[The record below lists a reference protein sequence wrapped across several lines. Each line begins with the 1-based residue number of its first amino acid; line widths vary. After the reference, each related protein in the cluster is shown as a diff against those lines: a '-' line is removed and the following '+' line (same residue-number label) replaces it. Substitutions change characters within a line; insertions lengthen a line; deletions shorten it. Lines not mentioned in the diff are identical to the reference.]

1 MIVLHFIIY
10 GRFVGV
16 FFFFLLCFVNLWKI
30 NVSLNIFVWKKF
42 KTFPKQSKI

>member
-10 GRFVGV
+10 GRFVG
-16 FFFFLLCFVNLWKI
+16 FLCFVNLWKI
-30 NVSLNIFVWKKF
+30 NVSLNIFVWKEF

>member
-10 GRFVGV
+10 GRFVGG
-16 FFFFLLCFVNLWKI
+16 FFLLCFVNLWKI
-30 NVSLNIFVWKKF
+30 NVSLNIFVWKEF

>member
-16 FFFFLLCFVNLWKI
+16 FFCCFVNLWKI
-30 NVSLNIFVWKKF
+30 NVSLNIFVWKEF

>member
-16 FFFFLLCFVNLWKI
+16 FFLLLLCFVNLWKI
-30 NVSLNIFVWKKF
+30 NVF
-42 KTFPKQSKI
+42 KHFCLEGIQNLPKTK

>member
-16 FFFFLLCFVNLWKI
+16 FFFLCFVNLWKI
-30 NVSLNIFVWKKF
+30 NVF
-42 KTFPKQSKI
+42 KHFCLEGIQNPPKTK

>member
-16 FFFFLLCFVNLWKI
+16 FFLLLCFVNLWKI
-30 NVSLNIFVWKKF
+30 NVSLNIFVWKEF